1 MRLLITL
8 LFTCCGLHRA
18 IAQQAWSPDNGDGTF
33 TNPILWGDWPDP
45 DVIRVNHRFYMV
57 STSMHYVPGCP
68 ILTSTDLVNWQMAGY
83 AVERYDEDPPLRHA
97 GWPALSLVVRGPHP
111 SVTTAANSM
120 SLSARL
126 MVGEPKRATSPCA
139 RPTVLKA
146 RGGAPSSRSIF
157 TIRDCSSMTT
167 GGCTWYTASVP
178 ALAKHL
184 WPVRAPRDGGG
195 RHLLSRQRTAPRRH
209 GTAEKRR
216 LQLVPLHGQV
226 ICIQTAPPRRSL
238 HALYDIHYHRGAIHG
253 I

>member
-1 MRLLITL
+1 
-8 LFTCCGLHRA
+8 
-18 IAQQAWSPDNGDGTF
+18 
-33 TNPILWGDWPDP
+33 
-45 DVIRVNHRFYMV
+45 
-57 STSMHYVPGCP
+57 
-68 ILTSTDLVNWQMAGY
+68 
-83 AVERYDEDPPLRHA
+83 
-97 GWPALSLVVRGPHP
+97 
-111 SVTTAANSM
+111 M

-126 MVGEPKRATSPCA
+126 MVGEPKRATSLSA
-139 RPTVLKA
+139 RQTVLKA

-226 ICIQTAPPRRSL
+226 ICIQTAPRGDLYMLSMTSIITGALFMAFRSPKATPVSTNSHYDKGKNVL
-238 HALYDIHYHRGAIHG
+238 KNLILALSRKR
-253 I
+253 